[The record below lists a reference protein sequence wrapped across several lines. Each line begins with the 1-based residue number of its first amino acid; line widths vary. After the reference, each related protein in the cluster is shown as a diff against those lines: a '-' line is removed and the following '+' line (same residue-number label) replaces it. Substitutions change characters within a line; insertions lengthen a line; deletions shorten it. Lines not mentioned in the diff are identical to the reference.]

1 MKIIVLILSTDM
13 QNHSKVYTLMKNFI
27 QNKEN
32 KNSKYNY
39 NMTEQQD
46 VMNFLIHTSDISHCL
61 KDYDISFK

>member
-1 MKIIVLILSTDM
+1 M

-39 NMTEQQD
+39 NMTEQQN
-46 VMNFLIHTSDISHCL
+46 VMNFLIHTVDISYC
-61 KDYDISFK
+61 